1 MTHWARKAT
10 DTLAEALNRH
20 IRDNPELTEENRQ
33 LQAIYLSVQRAS
45 GTIATTE
52 GELQRFRASVCEVC
66 RRHEMYECD
75 VPSGWS
81 ENCALVFNN
90 TTYFGDL

>member
-20 IRDNPELTEENRQ
+20 IQDNPEMEEENKL
-33 LQAIYLSVQRAS
+33 LQDIYMTVQKAS
-45 GTIATTE
+45 GTVATTD
-52 GELQRFRASVCEVC
+52 GELQRFRAAVCAVC
-66 RRHEMYECD
+66 RRSELYECD
-75 VPSGWS
+75 VPEGWS

-90 TTYFGDL
+90 TTQFGGL